1 MAAPAQARRGLLFV
15 IASPSGAGKSTLT
28 RLLLENEANI
38 GLSVSVTTRQRRP
51 SEVDGIHYRFV
62 DRADY
67 ERMVAGGDLLE
78 HAEVHGNGY
87 GTPRAPVEA
96 HLAAGRDVLFD
107 IDWQGTLQLYAKLR
121 ADIASVFIL
130 PPSIA
135 ELRQR
140 LDRRAEDSRETI
152 ERRLRNARVEMEH
165 WAEYDY
171 VLVNADV
178 DTTFRDLRCILAAER
193 LKRERQTALG
203 SMVERLRAD
212 IA

>member
-1 MAAPAQARRGLLFV
+1 MAPPVPARRGLLFV

-62 DRADY
+62 DRAEYD
-67 ERMVAGGDLLE
+67 RMVAAGDLLE

-87 GTPRAPVEA
+87 GTPRAPVEV

-152 ERRLRNARVEMEH
+152 ERRLRNAKVEMEH

-171 VLVNADV
+171 VLVNSDI
-178 DTTFRDLRCILAAER
+178 DTTFRELRTILAAER

-203 SMVERLRAD
+203 AIVERLRAD